1 MSLKILLVSGH
12 RKSWLNWFTQP
23 RRAILLH
30 AKKSHHGAVL
40 GWKVAS
46 EQYDPLAGSPHLLIL
61 PSSSSSSTSAT
72 WWKQDGHWS
81 AKKQSLGTMR
91 WGTQRD
97 HSFPRASPHWW
108 GSLPPEVPQ
117 CIYPPFSFQNYF
129 LCPCLK
135 EKGKGLWLLIWTCCL
150 VAQSCPTLCDPMDCS
165 LPGSSVHGI
174 LQARILEWFAISS
187 SRGSSQLRDQTQV
200 FCIGRQILYH

>member
-40 GWKVAS
+40 GWKVAN
-46 EQYDPLAGSPHLLIL
+46 EQYDPLAGSPHLLTL

-81 AKKQSLGTMR
+81 TKKQSLGTVR
-91 WGTQRD
+91 WGTQWD

-108 GSLPPEVPQ
+108 GSLPPEVPSVFTHPSHSRITS
-117 CIYPPFSFQNYF
+117 CAHAWRERDCGCWS
-129 LCPCLK
+129 
-135 EKGKGLWLLIWTCCL
+135 EL
-150 VAQSCPTLCDPMDCS
+150 V
-165 LPGSSVHGI
+165 
-174 LQARILEWFAISS
+174 
-187 SRGSSQLRDQTQV
+187 
-200 FCIGRQILYH
+200 